1 MLRVKLFV
9 EDLSK
14 TGNLEMVPYTIWG
27 EDDLYAKVC
36 TILSMYICS
45 LRTFELYVEQNIKFT
60 KRCVAMLLRLV

>member
-14 TGNLEMVPYTIWG
+14 NGDLEMVPYTFWG

-36 TILSMYICS
+36 TFLSMYICS

-60 KRCVAMLLRLV
+60 KRCVAILLRL